1 MNIFMLII
9 VILCLILLIAIASIQ
24 PTPSK
29 LSIFE
34 MERRLAIGD
43 SSVEKALERERLRGD
58 VISLQR
64 VLIALFLVIFVLPS
78 VAAFGQLGGIVIAL
92 VVALSYG
99 AIARFRFIKKFPQK
113 FYDKFETKIFKFIK
127 KVPFIFQVLRSIPVN
142 NNLNNK
148 WQIGSRAELQ
158 HLVDES
164 DDIITL
170 DEKKLIVNGLSFND
184 KLVKEIM
191 TPRSMID
198 FVNDSEFLGPL
209 TLDELHS
216 GHSRLPVIKGDID
229 HIVGILNLRSLLT
242 LDVKRSTTAEKAME
256 PKVYYIH
263 QDQNLRHALAAFIK
277 TRHQLFIVV
286 NEFRETVGLLS
297 LEDVIEALI
306 GQKIVD
312 EFDSHDDLRAVALR
326 NPRHNNYPEGRKDV

>member
-1 MNIFMLII
+1 MLII
-9 VILCLILLIAIASIQ
+9 LILCLILLIAIASIQ
-24 PTPSK
+24 PA
-29 LSIFE
+29 LSRLSLFE

-58 VISLQR
+58 VVSLQR
-64 VLIALFLVIFVLPS
+64 VLIALLLVVFVLPS
-78 VAAFGQLGGIVIAL
+78 SAAFGQLSGILIAL
-92 VVALSYG
+92 IVALGYG
-99 AIARFRFIKKFPQK
+99 AVARFKFVKKIPQK

-127 KVPFIFQVLRSIPVN
+127 KVPFLFQILRSIPVN
-142 NNLNNK
+142 NSSNNK

-164 DDIITL
+164 DEIITS

-198 FVNDSEFLGPL
+198 FIKDSEFLGPL

-229 HIVGILNLRSLLT
+229 HIIGVLNLRSLLA

-256 PKVYYIH
+256 PKVFYIH
-263 QDQNLRHALAAFIK
+263 QDQSLRHALAAFIK

-312 EFDSHDDLRAVALR
+312 EFDSHDDLRTVALR
-326 NPRHNNYPEGRKDV
+326 NPRHNNHPDGRKDV